1 MRIYRRTLYFIS
13 AAAFTA
19 LYAATL
25 QTSVQAADSGE
36 LQLVA
41 LTFGIAHPPGYPLWS
56 ILAGLFA
63 RLPGIAPLTG
73 VSLFSLVTAG
83 ATLLFVA
90 HTIEMVIAQQGP
102 VSRRATLAGL
112 AAAAALGVGSTF
124 WAQATSAN
132 IRSLTALFA
141 ALLAW
146 SAGRSYS
153 GRSATLVLALV
164 LGLGVAHHPSL
175 AFPGLVVAVYVLFR
189 ELRDHSVQRSAR
201 IRRLAGFAVIAVLS
215 QVVWLYLPLRD
226 VAGAAFAP
234 GSLRSLGGFLD
245 HALARGFGGD
255 MFWFLLVEPQRLVD
269 RLLLLPSLTTFVFG
283 EVIAILIAISILSSL
298 VHRFELSLVLVT
310 AACVHLFVTMTY
322 RAPQTVEYAL
332 PAWVIAAVLLG
343 VGAGAVTERLRSIP
357 SYVVIGAVVLV
368 GQARWSSFARHA
380 HDFFV
385 QDRADAI
392 LRAAP
397 VDGFVLAQ
405 WHEATPLW
413 VRQESAYPQSARV
426 EYVAPQ
432 GAQPYA
438 ETFAARA
445 HALAPQA
452 VWVTSLF
459 EDEFV
464 RVGLRSMPV
473 GGVAAWQVTPASPS
487 AALPG
492 EDAVRF
498 DERIDVWLA
507 AEAPRTAEPG
517 ALLPLDIAWQ
527 LDGDVQDGD
536 ALTVRVFRR
545 DGRLAATAD
554 VSLTAADSS
563 GVRRRFI
570 ALPLDLEPGEY
581 SWMVGAY
588 RAGAAGFTQYRDA
601 ADHEFVDVGTVRLTA
616 APWPPAT
623 RRALADRCLLH
634 CATPALIGV
643 DYDLGLPGRV
653 RLWTHFRSGVT
664 AADIEVLDSAGR
676 AVASPRMVAAAD
688 GFQSLAF
695 EIPPMRALQL
705 RVGDVVL
712 ALPDY
717 LDGER
722 YVPFGNRMALTSL
735 AAHRRGSEWLIDIEW
750 LAARP
755 IAEDYAVSVR
765 FDGGA
770 HDGIPSLG
778 ALPTLKWMRG
788 SRIFDRHPIPVS
800 GNTPTQGVVL
810 IYDSTSR
817 AELPPLDERYEGR
830 FTFTVP

>member
-1 MRIYRRTLYFIS
+1 MRIYRRTLYFIL

-19 LYAATL
+19 LYVATL

-73 VSLFSLVTAG
+73 VSLFSLVTAV

-201 IRRLAGFAVIAVLS
+201 IRRLAGFAVIAALS

-310 AACVHLFVTMTY
+310 AACVHLFVTLTY

-343 VGAGAVTERLRSIP
+343 VGAGAVTERLRSIT

-368 GQARWSSFARHA
+368 GQARWSSFARQA

-413 VRQESAYPQSARV
+413 VRQEIAYPQSARV

-445 HALAPQA
+445 RALAPQA

-498 DERIDVWLA
+498 DERIDPAMKML
-507 AEAPRTAEPG
+507 PTALVSSKQDMGTSTCREPLLHAG
-517 ALLPLDIAWQ
+517 AGHVVFLFYHLDHEIHEIAQ
-527 LDGDVQDGD
+527 RFRIDRIGRIEREKVLDGDRFERRGAGEHLREHVGTRPLQIPASSTCDGD
-536 ALTVRVFRR
+536 VGENSPDAGGQVLHPPIL
-545 DGRLAATAD
+545 DGRIRERLHVLRRSDPHMRPPIIEVGLIRQVGPKGRTMQNRNVIEIPIAVVCDLPVRSLQNLTTRHMRFGKTQRFKHVAIARQEYIDVELRSGIKRDPDDARAFCRGQRCQPIISLLNWPEILLIEHANKLTAKPEAPGVIATAKAPRL
-554 VSLTAADSS
+554 SA
-563 GVRRRFI
+563 F
-570 ALPLDLEPGEY
+570 LERHR
-581 SWMVGAY
+581 V
-588 RAGAAGFTQYRDA
+588 
-601 ADHEFVDVGTVRLTA
+601 
-616 APWPPAT
+616 AP
-623 RRALADRCLLH
+623 
-634 CATPALIGV
+634 V
-643 DYDLGLPGRV
+643 
-653 RLWTHFRSGVT
+653 
-664 AADIEVLDSAGR
+664 
-676 AVASPRMVAAAD
+676 
-688 GFQSLAF
+688 
-695 EIPPMRALQL
+695 
-705 RVGDVVL
+705 
-712 ALPDY
+712 
-717 LDGER
+717 
-722 YVPFGNRMALTSL
+722 
-735 AAHRRGSEWLIDIEW
+735 
-750 LAARP
+750 
-755 IAEDYAVSVR
+755 
-765 FDGGA
+765 
-770 HDGIPSLG
+770 
-778 ALPTLKWMRG
+778 
-788 SRIFDRHPIPVS
+788 
-800 GNTPTQGVVL
+800 
-810 IYDSTSR
+810 
-817 AELPPLDERYEGR
+817 
-830 FTFTVP
+830 